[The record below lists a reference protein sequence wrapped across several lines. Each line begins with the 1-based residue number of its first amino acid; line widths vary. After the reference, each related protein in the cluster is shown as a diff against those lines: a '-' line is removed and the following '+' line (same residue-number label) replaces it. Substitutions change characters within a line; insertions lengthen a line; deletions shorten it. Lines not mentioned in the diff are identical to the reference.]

1 MGTID
6 PFGHYNPAPDEQ
18 QITPDQEI
26 DWRRLV
32 TREVRQTFAEEG
44 VVLIKQALHPEWL
57 QLIEM
62 AYQRV
67 MLTPETRTSF
77 LSVI

>member
-6 PFGHYNPAPDEQ
+6 PLGYYRPATGEQ

-26 DWRRLV
+26 DWKRLI
-32 TREVRQTFAEEG
+32 TPDARQRFAEDG
-44 VVLIKQALHPEWL
+44 VLLVKQALHPEWL
-57 QLIEM
+57 QLIDM

-67 MLTPETRTSF
+67 MLTP
-77 LSVI
+77 